1 MRILLVGMM
10 VITVLVLGF
19 GGGRKSQK
27 KAKHEQVRK
36 DSVEVSY
43 QKDIVP
49 ILGKYCLPCHT
60 EDEMNPSQLYLDTYE
75 NMVQGGKHGTPLVPG
90 KPDSSLLVLKISAH
104 PPFGDPM
111 PYRFKRDF
119 PSDTLSILRNW
130 IQQGARK
137 N

>member
-1 MRILLVGMM
+1 MKVLLIGIILGVALL
-10 VITVLVLGF
+10 TVW
-19 GGGRKSQK
+19 GGKTSHKKQK
-27 KAKHEQVRK
+27 HDQIRE
-36 DSVEVSY
+36 DSTGLSY
-43 QKDIVP
+43 KRDIVP

-75 NMVQGGKHGTPLVPG
+75 NMVEGGKHGTPLVAG

-119 PSDTLSILRNW
+119 PADTLAILRSW
-130 IQQGARK
+130 VEQGAK
-137 N
+137 NN